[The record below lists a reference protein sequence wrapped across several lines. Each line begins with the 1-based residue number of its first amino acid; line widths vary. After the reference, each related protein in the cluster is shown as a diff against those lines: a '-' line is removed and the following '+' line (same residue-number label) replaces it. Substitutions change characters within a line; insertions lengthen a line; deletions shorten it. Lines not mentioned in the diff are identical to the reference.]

1 MDEEEQGFPQ
11 ENNLLLDV
19 SSRVRSVE
27 GRYNLLRD
35 RVLLINNN
43 LVDSHKKTYAEI
55 SSLTEDVKEMK
66 EDLFRIKE
74 SLKHLL
80 KELELFA
87 RREDVKFLEK
97 YINLWN
103 PLKLV
108 TESDV
113 ERMIEHHIIS
123 KKEEE
128 HAKKRRSSKH

>member
-1 MDEEEQGFPQ
+1 M
-11 ENNLLLDV
+11 
-19 SSRVRSVE
+19 
-27 GRYNLLRD
+27 
-35 RVLLINNN
+35 
-43 LVDSHKKTYAEI
+43 
-55 SSLTEDVKEMK
+55 
-66 EDLFRIKE
+66 
-74 SLKHLL
+74 KHLL

>member
-1 MDEEEQGFPQ
+1 MDEEEQGFLQ